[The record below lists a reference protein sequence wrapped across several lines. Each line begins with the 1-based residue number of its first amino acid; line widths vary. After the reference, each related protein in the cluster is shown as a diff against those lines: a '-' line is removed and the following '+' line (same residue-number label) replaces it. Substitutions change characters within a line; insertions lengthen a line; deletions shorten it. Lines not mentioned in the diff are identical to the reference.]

1 MKDYD
6 SEAFDGDSL
15 NSAPLGQRL
24 RSAREGTGLGIEEVA
39 SLLNLEESLIR
50 ALEDEDYEVLP
61 SPIFIRGYLRAY
73 AKLLRLDGNELIE
86 VYGVQSGGMDP
97 DLATNS
103 QNGGST
109 AAGFPMAWLAGGTVT
124 ILLLV
129 VVGWWFMSAE
139 DTAPQMSQ
147 DESLSS
153 EVVAEMPTDSNAI
166 ALPQQPKMT
175 QTVAAKVGSKVEPK
189 PVVEAMAESAPKPEQ
204 GTSDVLLAIEAAK
217 APTLEQTDMG
227 AVLSE
232 KNSVTEHR
240 NLQSAVETMLEERQ
254 WAQNDGSSSERSVL
268 AAPVAEPADSQV
280 AQGVLSSI
288 QNAIVVDQADA
299 VVVVESDAQV
309 EQDVAAVNK
318 KVVTALSRVDSSA
331 ETAISSVESG
341 KKSAVVQNL
350 SKLNVGPVAPSGSD
364 VLLLSSTGDSWAE
377 VFDANGYRL
386 LYDMLKV
393 DRSKR
398 LQGSAPFKVFLGN
411 SPLVTL
417 SLNDTAMIQKSF
429 NRKNNTARFV
439 VDVKGVRRR

>member
-109 AAGFPMAWLAGGTVT
+109 ASGFPMAWLAGGAVT
-124 ILLLV
+124 ILLLL

-139 DTAPQMSQ
+139 DAAPQISQ
-147 DESLSS
+147 DELLSS
-153 EVVAEMPTDSNAI
+153 DMVAEVPSDSNAI

-175 QTVAAKVGSKVEPK
+175 QTVAAKVESKVEPK
-189 PVVEAMAESAPKPEQ
+189 PVAKAMAESALKPEQ

-240 NLQSAVETMLEERQ
+240 NVQSAVETMLEERQ
-254 WAQNDGSSSERSVL
+254 WAQNDGSSHESGVAE
-268 AAPVAEPADSQV
+268 PVAERVD
-280 AQGVLSSI
+280 AQLAQSTLSLI
-288 QNAIVVDQADA
+288 QNAMVVDQADP
-299 VVVVESDAQV
+299 VVVESS
-309 EQDVAAVNK
+309 K
-318 KVVTALSRVDSSA
+318 KPVVVTR
-331 ETAISSVESG
+331 
-341 KKSAVVQNL
+341 NL

-411 SPLVTL
+411 SPLVAL
-417 SLNDTAMIQKSF
+417 SLNDTAMTQKAF

-439 VDVKGVRRR
+439 VDTNGVRRR